1 MKILT
6 APSVLACNMLKIG
19 DEINRASASGADM
32 IHADV
37 MDGIYVP
44 NISFGFDVIKSI
56 ASITSLP
63 IDAHMMTAAPG
74 KYIEKLHEC
83 GADIVSFHNDAAA
96 DEDEVRRI
104 LSDIKRCDMK
114 CALALRPIFS
124 ADTVLPY
131 LDILDMVLVMTVE
144 PGFGGQSF
152 MGDMLD
158 KIKVIREYIDRCGR
172 DIRIEVDGGIN
183 DETAA
188 LCAAAGADTFVVGT
202 ASFRATDMKAALDK
216 IKSSAE
222 YASR

>member
-6 APSVLACNMLKIG
+6 APSVLACDMLRIG
-19 DEINRASASGADM
+19 DEINKAAAAGADM

-63 IDAHMMTAAPG
+63 IDAHMMTAVPG
-74 KYIEKLHEC
+74 KYIGKLREC
-83 GADIVSFHNDAAA
+83 GADIVSFHNDAVA
-96 DEDEVRRI
+96 DENEVRRI
-104 LSDIKRCDMK
+104 LEDIKRCDMK
-114 CALALRPIFS
+114 CALALRPAFS
-124 ADTVLPY
+124 AETVLPY

-152 MGDMLD
+152 MHDMLD
-158 KIKVIREYIDRCGR
+158 KIKTIRDYIDASDREV
-172 DIRIEVDGGIN
+172 RIEVDGGIN
-183 DETAA
+183 VDTAA

-202 ASFRATDMKAALDK
+202 ASFRSPNMRAALDG
-216 IKSSAE
+216 IKASAWD
-222 YASR
+222 AAR

>member
-6 APSVLACNMLKIG
+6 APSVLACDMLRIG
-19 DEINRASASGADM
+19 DEINKATAAGADM

-74 KYIEKLHEC
+74 EYIEKLRDC
-83 GADIVSFHNDAAA
+83 GADMISFHNDAVA
-96 DEDEVRRI
+96 DENEVRRI
-104 LSDIKRCDMK
+104 LEDIKRCHMK
-114 CALALRPIFS
+114 CALALRPVFS
-124 ADTVLPY
+124 AETVLPY

-158 KIKVIREYIDRCGR
+158 KIKTIRSYINGSGR

-183 DETAA
+183 ADTAA
-188 LCAAAGADTFVVGT
+188 LCSEAGADTFVVGT
-202 ASFRATDMKAALDK
+202 ASFRAPDMRTALNGIKA
-216 IKSSAE
+216 SAE
-222 YASR
+222 RAAK

>member
-6 APSVLACNMLKIG
+6 APSVLACDMLRIG
-19 DEINRASASGADM
+19 DEINKAAAAGADM

-74 KYIEKLHEC
+74 KYIENLRDC
-83 GADIVSFHNDAAA
+83 GADIVSFHNDATL
-96 DEDEVRRI
+96 DETEVRRI
-104 LSDIKRCDMK
+104 LESIKRCDMK
-114 CALALRPIFS
+114 CALALRPAFP
-124 ADTVLPY
+124 AETVLPY

-152 MGDMLD
+152 MVNMLD
-158 KIKVIREYIDRCGR
+158 KIRDIRGYIKESGR

-183 DETAA
+183 AETAA
-188 LCAAAGADTFVVGT
+188 LCSAAGADTFVVGT
-202 ASFRATDMKAALDK
+202 ASFRAPDMRTALDS
-216 IKSSAE
+216 IKASAE
-222 YASR
+222 DSAR